1 MPPSAVNWN
10 ELLDPSQAALLVM
23 ECQKGVVLPSGGK
36 FDQLAE
42 AVAANA
48 VLTHIARLARHARAC
63 RAPVVY
69 LTASRRGDGRGSS
82 SNCPLLAG
90 TTAGSALTQGS
101 DRQQIVDELRP
112 EPNDFVV
119 DRMHGVS
126 PFHGTELDP
135 LLRNLGV
142 RTVVA
147 TGVSVNVGILGLTIE
162 AVNAGYRVVIP
173 RQAVAGVP
181 AAYVEDVFRYTLRLL
196 ATIADTDQVCRLW
209 AEYAQC
215 TRPG

>member
-1 MPPSAVNWN
+1 MPHAAESLP
-10 ELLDPSQAALLVM
+10 ELLHPSQAALLVM

-36 FDQLAE
+36 LDALAH
-42 AVAANA
+42 AVASTG
-48 VLTHIARLARHARAC
+48 VLSQIAKLTRHARAC
-63 RAPVVY
+63 GVPVFY
-69 LTASRRGDGRGSS
+69 LTASRRADGRGSAT
-82 SNCPLLAG
+82 NCPLLAG
-90 TTAGSALTQGS
+90 SMRSPALAPGSRPQEM
-101 DRQQIVDELRP
+101 VDELRP
-112 EPNDFVV
+112 EPDDFIV
-119 DRMHGVS
+119 DRTHGVS

-181 AAYVEDVFRYTLRLL
+181 PQYVEDVFRYTLRLL
-196 ATIADTDQVCRLW
+196 ATVADSDEVCRYW
-209 AEYAQC
+209 AELAEWQEE
-215 TRPG
+215 